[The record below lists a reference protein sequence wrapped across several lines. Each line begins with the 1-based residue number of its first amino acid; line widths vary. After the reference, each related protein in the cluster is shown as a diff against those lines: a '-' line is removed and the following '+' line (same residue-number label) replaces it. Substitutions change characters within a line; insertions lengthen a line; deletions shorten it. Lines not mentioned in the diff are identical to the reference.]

1 VTTLVVGVACFFA
14 GGMCGLLVGA
24 IAAAAARADE
34 RAAEAAMQERLSDR
48 LVRDFHV
55 VRDEDGTE
63 HIVPAEVSPPTAA
76 EDSPPPG

>member
-1 VTTLVVGVACFFA
+1 MTTLIVGVACFFA

-34 RAAEAAMQERLSDR
+34 RAAEMQERLSDR

-55 VRDEDGTE
+55 VRDEFGE
-63 HIVPAEVSPPTAA
+63 EQIVPVEDSSPPA
-76 EDSPPPG
+76 G

>member
-1 VTTLVVGVACFFA
+1 VTTMIVGVACFFA

-55 VRDEDGTE
+55 VRDEFGEE
-63 HIVPAEVSPPTAA
+63 HIVPVEDSSPPA
-76 EDSPPPG
+76 G